1 MPFGRFSPD
10 TRHFVSMI
18 RAVYPGTFDPITR
31 GHEDVLARAA
41 RLFDTVILAVA
52 ASRKKAPLFDLEQ
65 RLSLARS
72 VTGHLDNVQV
82 LAFDGLLCDFVREH
96 QATVIV
102 RGVRAMSDFDYEFQ
116 MAGMNRSLMPEAE
129 TVFLTPDV
137 RWQFVSASFVR
148 EIALLGGDISAFVSP
163 QVNEALR
170 GVRQNACG
178 RAV

>member
-1 MPFGRFSPD
+1 MAGFLP
-10 TRHFVSMI
+10 TRIFFDSMI
-18 RAVYPGTFDPITR
+18 RAVYPGTFDPVTR

-41 RLFDTVILAVA
+41 HLFDTVILAVA

-65 RLSLARS
+65 RLALARS
-72 VTGHLDNVQV
+72 VTKHLDNVEV
-82 LAFDGLLCDFVREH
+82 HAFDGLLCDFVREH
-96 QATVIV
+96 KASVIV

-148 EIALLGGDISAFVSP
+148 EIALLCGDVSAFVSP
-163 QVNEALR
+163 QVNEALL
-170 GVRQNACG
+170 GVRQQACG
-178 RAV
+178 HAT